1 MVRVSSAVYSLGRK
15 GLIQLRHGLDAL
27 HGPQAQAQLQHLRDV
42 QRQAAVH
49 RFCAWVGVCHH
60 ALRCRHRGLPAHH
73 AVEHGRKAVFIGI
86 AALELCGGILLRGG
100 IAFIQLFVQA
110 AARRAQ
116 AHRGIAC
123 QTAAVVFHHADVL
136 RADTAVHQTDLVH
149 GGYAFKHRLQHGAGI
164 VRADGAGVVFQ
175 PLIQR
180 GAAQIFQNGVNAVIG
195 FHHIQHGF
203 QTIGRSDALD
213 GAVQVR
219 KIHAGGLEQHLTA
232 GLGPQGAFCR
242 ALRREG
248 NGQIFL
254 DGHPETAQIL
264 CAAVEDALAVDAQHF
279 PYGVAPGQHGAH
291 RQGAAGVAPGKAFA
305 AVRAALCCSGQRLQA
320 VWTQACCFHCGL
332 LIPFCAA
339 AGSWAAA
346 PAWEWCIFP

>member
-1 MVRVSSAVYSLGRK
+1 M
-15 GLIQLRHGLDAL
+15 
-27 HGPQAQAQLQHLRDV
+27 
-42 QRQAAVH
+42 
-49 RFCAWVGVCHH
+49 
-60 ALRCRHRGLPAHH
+60 
-73 AVEHGRKAVFIGI
+73 
-86 AALELCGGILLRGG
+86 
-100 IAFIQLFVQA
+100 
-110 AARRAQ
+110 
-116 AHRGIAC
+116 
-123 QTAAVVFHHADVL
+123 
-136 RADTAVHQTDLVH
+136 
-149 GGYAFKHRLQHGAGI
+149 
-164 VRADGAGVVFQ
+164 VFQ

-232 GLGPQGAFCR
+232 GLGPQGAFCH

-346 PAWEWCIFP
+346 PAWEWCIFPWHAGCSPPAHRLRFRSTQGSAECCGHPGRGLPECRPGSTCRAAGRRQRRSPSRPPCPQTPTRGCK